1 MSDDINKTNNDY
13 NIQEINSWDDFPELQ
28 EMPNLLRGI
37 FSYGFEKPSPI
48 QSKGIKPLMEGR
60 DIIAQA
66 QSGTGK
72 TGCFCIGTLY
82 RIDASINSIQALI
95 MAPTHELAKQIY
107 SVMSNISSL
116 IPNIKMQLLIGGTS
130 INDDRDKLNTNMPHI
145 IIGCPGRIHDI
156 IRRRI
161 ISTLSIKIICID
173 EADEMLSYG
182 FKTQIY
188 NIFQYLPQNV
198 QVGLFSATLPVELY
212 NLTDKFMRN
221 PIKILVK
228 SDTLTLE
235 GISQY
240 YIALNDEIDKYNA
253 LKDIYGHISISQC
266 IIYCNSIKNVSDL
279 TEAMNMDEYPVCC
292 IHSGMDKDER
302 NASYVDFKNGKY
314 RVLISSDITS
324 RGIDIQQVS
333 TVINFDVPNCV
344 HTYLHRIGRCGR
356 WGRKGTS
363 INFVTKNDY
372 RKVKDIET
380 HYNIQLRE
388 LPNNFNM

>member
-13 NIQEINSWDDFPELQ
+13 NIQEITSWDDFPELQ

-116 IPNIKMQLLIGGTS
+116 IPNIKLQLLIGGTS

-161 ISTLSIKIICID
+161 ISTRSIKIICID

-188 NIFQYLPQNV
+188 NIFQ
-198 QVGLFSATLPVELY
+198 
-212 NLTDKFMRN
+212 
-221 PIKILVK
+221 
-228 SDTLTLE
+228 
-235 GISQY
+235 
-240 YIALNDEIDKYNA
+240 
-253 LKDIYGHISISQC
+253 
-266 IIYCNSIKNVSDL
+266 
-279 TEAMNMDEYPVCC
+279 
-292 IHSGMDKDER
+292 
-302 NASYVDFKNGKY
+302 
-314 RVLISSDITS
+314 
-324 RGIDIQQVS
+324 
-333 TVINFDVPNCV
+333 
-344 HTYLHRIGRCGR
+344 
-356 WGRKGTS
+356 
-363 INFVTKNDY
+363 
-372 RKVKDIET
+372 
-380 HYNIQLRE
+380 
-388 LPNNFNM
+388 